1 MGAHP
6 KALQK
11 HLLDKWDSFGML
23 VGSTTRWVPLRLWVQ
38 VHVDSSGG
46 STILEDSRVAI
57 TPGGI
62 TRMSLVQVAVPVV
75 NGDAE
80 GDDGVTRMTN

>member
-1 MGAHP
+1 MGAHT
-6 KALQK
+6 KAFQK
-11 HLLDKWDSFGML
+11 HLLEKWESFGT
-23 VGSTTRWVPLRLWVQ
+23 VVASTTRWVPLRLWVQ

-62 TRMSLVQVAVPVV
+62 TRMSLVQVAVPLV

-80 GDDGVTRMTN
+80 GDDGVTRTTN